1 MKSEEQIA
9 RIQGKLQELV
19 SRYDRLQKENAKLRQ
34 ELTPAR
40 QREAVH
46 IERIAILEQQILV
59 LKTNTGKLEEADRKA
74 LDKKLQGYLKEIDR
88 CIAMLSE

>member
-19 SRYDRLQKENAKLRQ
+19 SLYDRLQKENAKLRQ